1 MCGVVSML
9 IGLTLKQKLV
19 YRRRHEIG
27 KVLTVFAQLRYER
40 RGNSIVIGSEIHRF
54 EVRCNELVDGGYVF
68 LIVVVHAVAQSP
80 YGVAY
85 VVFDAKIGDNAVVDA
100 HSAIGKTVVFECA
113 GYGSLHELG
122 RIALALFGVDGNDDI
137 QPVE

>member
-1 MCGVVSML
+1 MACLSIL
-9 IGLTLKQKLV
+9 FALTLKQKLV
-19 YRRRHEIG
+19 YRRRHETG
-27 KVLTVFAQLRYER
+27 KILAVFAQLRYER
-40 RGNSIVIGSEIHRF
+40 RGNSIVIGTETHRF

-68 LIVVVHAVAQSP
+68 LIVVVHAVAQPSD
-80 YGVAY
+80 GVAY
-85 VVFDAKIGDNAVVDA
+85 VVFDAKIADNTVVDA

-122 RIALALFGVDGNDDI
+122 RIAPALFGVDGNDDI

>member
-1 MCGVVSML
+1 MACLSIL
-9 IGLTLKQKLV
+9 FTLTLEQQLV
-19 YRRRHEIG
+19 YRRRHETG
-27 KVLTVFAQLRYER
+27 KVLAVFAQLRHER
-40 RGNSIVIGSEIHRF
+40 RGKSIVIGSEIHRF

-68 LIVVVHAVAQSP
+68 LIVVVHAVAHSP

-85 VVFDAKIGDNAVVDA
+85 VVFDAEIGDNAVVDA

-122 RIALALFGVDGNDDI
+122 RIAPDLFGVDGNDDI